1 MGYIEGGRGLVGKQ
15 QPGVAAERDGDQH
28 ALSTR
33 WRMPPLNWCG

>member
-28 ALSTR
+28 ALSAR
-33 WRMPPLNWCG
+33 WRMPPLN